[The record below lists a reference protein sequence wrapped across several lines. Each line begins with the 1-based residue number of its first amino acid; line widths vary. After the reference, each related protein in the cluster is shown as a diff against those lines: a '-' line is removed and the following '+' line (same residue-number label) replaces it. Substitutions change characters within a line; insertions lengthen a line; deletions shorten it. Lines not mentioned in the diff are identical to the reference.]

1 MDDDLLVAHVTEVR
15 GTRIKAK
22 VIQGKNEA
30 HLFYK
35 GELVRNVSVGGYVKI
50 PCGFDLVIG
59 KIDGEYQVE
68 RFNLSYDAGGRAK
81 GPVLYDRMID
91 VSVFGVLGRIGFER
105 GISVLPLVASKVYVL
120 TAEELASIS
129 THGSDEY
136 EGFEI
141 GELAGNEGISVSVPI
156 GVLFASHIGIFGNTG
171 SGKSNTLCKLY
182 TDCFERIGIA
192 PSATS
197 SRFIV
202 VDFNGEYV
210 GANVLHPEKEVFR
223 LRTRDAAGDKIPV
236 PASFYLDAPIW
247 SMLTSATEKTQRPF
261 LERVVKTADHILS
274 AKDQEAYLLGI
285 VKKVLGG
292 YANAPTMYT
301 EQRDEL
307 NRTLAFLVDKDN
319 LDGSQKD
326 LEDLTSEFQVKPQ
339 AQGQKL
345 VLVGNSGYG
354 DTPEKVVDMFN
365 GVLSQCS
372 SVGKL
377 LNDMP
382 SFMLFIAR
390 LVFLQRWQSGSVV
403 REHIAWWLPRYERQ
417 LSESKKIYKVSSGPI
432 GGTGLQVISLLG
444 VNQEQKKTVPLVVAK
459 YAYEQQKGR
468 NSADSQSST
477 HLIIDEAHNI
487 LSYSS
492 QRESESWRDYR
503 LETFEEIIKE
513 GRKFGMYMTVC
524 SQRPSDIS
532 STIISQLHNYFIHRL
547 VNDEDL
553 RAVERAVSFI
563 DAESFS
569 MIPAL
574 PQGGCIV
581 SGTAV
586 SYPVRIQVAALP
598 EDRRPASG
606 DRDLFDTWLCDNV
619 FGGVNDVVEGDES
632 GS

>member
-1 MDDDLLVAHVTEVR
+1 MDEDLLVAHVTEVR

-59 KIDGEYQVE
+59 KIDGEYQAE
-68 RFNLSYDAGGRAK
+68 RFNLSDDAGGRAK
-81 GPVLYDRMID
+81 SSVLYDRMID
-91 VSVFGVLGRIGFER
+91 VSVFGVLGRNGFER
-105 GISVLPLVASKVYVL
+105 GITVLPLVASKVYVL
-120 TAEELASIS
+120 TAGELASIS
-129 THGSDEY
+129 SHETDED

-156 GVLFASHIGIFGNTG
+156 GGLFASHIGIFGNTG

-182 TDCFERIGIA
+182 TDCFERIGVA

-202 VDFNGEYV
+202 VDFNGEYA
-210 GANVLHPEKEVFR
+210 GDGVLHSTKEVFK
-223 LRTRDAAGDKIPV
+223 LRTADAKGDKIPV
-236 PASFYLDAPIW
+236 PAGFYLDASIW

-261 LERVVKTADHILS
+261 LERVVKTAELILS
-274 AKDQEAYLLGI
+274 KTNFDTYLLGI
-285 VKKVLGG
+285 VKNVLRG
-292 YANAPTMYT
+292 YSNAPTMYP

-307 NRTLAFLVDKDN
+307 NRTLAFLVDKDD
-319 LDGSQKD
+319 LDGSQKI
-326 LEDLTSEFQVKPQ
+326 LESDTAGFQIVP
-339 AQGQKL
+339 QGQKL
-345 VLVGNSGYG
+345 VLIGNGIFG
-354 DTPEKVVDMFN
+354 DTPEKVVDMFD

-377 LNDMP
+377 LGDMP
-382 SFMLFIAR
+382 SFMLFVAR
-390 LVFLQRWQSGSVV
+390 LVFLQRWQNGSVV

-417 LSESKKIYKVSSGPI
+417 LSESKKIYEVSSSPI
-432 GGTGLQVISLLG
+432 GGTGLQVISLLD

-468 NSADSQSST
+468 NSTDPQSST

-553 RAVERAVSFI
+553 RAVEKAVSFI

-574 PQGGCIV
+574 PQGGCVV

-586 SYPVRIQVAALP
+586 SYPVRIQVAPLP
-598 EDRRPASG
+598 EGKRPASG
-606 DRDLFDTWLCDNV
+606 DRDLYSTWL
-619 FGGVNDVVEGDES
+619 NDYIFCKAGDDADAGES
-632 GS
+632 D